1 MRRFLTSSAVS
12 AVLLWGAQGASAQS
26 VVLDQGSFR
35 LAVDGRPAGT
45 ETFEISRA
53 GSGPEAQ
60 VYARGEIDITMPEGR
75 LDLRPLL
82 QSGGT
87 EMAVA
92 AYQIK
97 ISGQQQQEIYVEL
110 GDRRYLTRILSERG
124 EQQRESRAAPG
135 TLVLDT
141 GVAHQYYFLAARLR
155 SGGGTVP
162 VIVPREGR
170 QFELQVTE
178 VGQESLSIGG
188 QTIAARH
195 LRLTGN
201 QETRELWVDAEGR
214 VLRVDHPAQGYSATR
229 EMAP

>member
-1 MRRFLTSSAVS
+1 MGA
-12 AVLLWGAQGASAQS
+12 ALLLGVHNASGQS
-26 VVLDQGSFR
+26 VVLDEGSFR
-35 LAVDGRPAGT
+35 LTIDGRPAGR

-60 VYARGEIDITMPEGR
+60 VYARGEIDITMPAGR

-82 QSGGT
+82 QSGGA

-141 GVAHQYYFLAARLR
+141 GVAHQYYFLAARLP

-162 VIVPREGR
+162 VIIPREGR
-170 QFELQVTE
+170 QFDLRVTE
-178 VGQESLSIGG
+178 VGQEPLTIGG
-188 QTIAARH
+188 QTITARH
-195 LRLTGN
+195 LSLEGN
-201 QETRELWVDAEGR
+201 HETREVWLDSAGR
-214 VLRVDHPAQGYSATR
+214 VLRVDHPALGYSATR
-229 EMAP
+229 EMVP